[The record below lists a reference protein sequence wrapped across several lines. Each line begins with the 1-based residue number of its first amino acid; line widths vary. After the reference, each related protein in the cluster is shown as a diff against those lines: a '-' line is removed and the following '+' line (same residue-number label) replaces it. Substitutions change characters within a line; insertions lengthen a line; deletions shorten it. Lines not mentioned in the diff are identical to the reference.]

1 MGFFTRREQ
10 VRAASTPTPSI
21 GIGGMDSF
29 ASQIVGT
36 GRERAMSIP
45 TINRARDILASLI
58 GVLPIRKY
66 EQLWNGTTIEEV
78 EVPPEPWMDRP
89 DPNVTRAHLMAWTF
103 DDLLFHGRA
112 FWHVDARS
120 STTGLPVRFSRLP
133 AELVNLQAQIMSGN
147 APVSP
152 ITVLS
157 FNGIPLNPAD
167 VVIFYSPISP
177 LLQVGARAISTALKL
192 ELAAN
197 RFAASPTAFGWLQ
210 ATGGEQVDDDEL
222 QEMANGWAITR
233 TTENVV
239 AALNQYVEYRE
250 SNMDPSRLQLVE
262 ARQYSSLECSRLANI
277 PPYLVGAPTGTGM
290 TYQNAAQARGDALI
304 WGALPYVTAIS
315 ETLSSPNILGP
326 RYFCRLDTSDWT
338 AAAENVTTNVPAL
351 PTSTSTGVPS

>member
-1 MGFFTRREQ
+1 MGLFSRASKTP
-10 VRAASTPTPSI
+10 VRAASTITPSI

-36 GRERAMSIP
+36 ARERAMSIP
-45 TINRARDILASLI
+45 TINRARDILSSLI
-58 GVLPIRKY
+58 GVLPIRQY
-66 EQLWNGTTIEEV
+66 QQLWNGTTIEEV

-103 DDLLFHGRA
+103 DDLYFHGRA
-112 FWHVDARS
+112 YWHVDARS

-157 FNGIPLNPAD
+157 FNGVPLNPAD

-210 ATGGEQVDDDEL
+210 QTGGEQLTEDEL
-222 QEMANGWAITR
+222 QEIANGWAITR

-239 AALNQYVEYRE
+239 AALNPFLEYRE
-250 SNMDPSRLQLVE
+250 GQMDPSRLQLVE
-262 ARQYSSLECSRLANI
+262 ARQYSSLEMSRLGNV
-277 PPYLVGAPTGTGM
+277 PPYLVGAPTATGM

-304 WGALPYVTAIS
+304 WGALPYVTVIS
-315 ETLSSPNILGP
+315 ETLSSPAIVGTRNLV
-326 RYFCRLDTSDWT
+326 RLDTSDWT
-338 AAAENVTTNVPAL
+338 AAAADAVNNL
-351 PTSTSTGVPS
+351 PTPTSTGVPS